1 MKKHILILFAL
12 AATILSINA
21 MAITEDPCKPTQ
33 IHTALSHAYT
43 SDSQLSSSPLKIIFH
58 TSQAC
63 PGAHIKVATP
73 SGQKIHVNS
82 TTVDNF
88 STKYEGTPYSTF
100 IHVFDL
106 PVLPF
111 EQAYHYTCFSNAQNG
126 DPTGPF
132 EFYLTSPTATKNT
145 TTVLMYGDMGYGSR
159 TYKMV
164 ETITN
169 LAKNNFS
176 KIAAVIHYGDIA
188 YTLEAEGGK
197 HGDKFMNG
205 IQPIAARL
213 PYMILPGNH
222 EVRQNFT
229 NVAMRFRMPRHE
241 ASKNHLFSYN
251 IGKIHFVHFSFDLL
265 SVYNDLLNITT
276 DFLRQDL
283 KEANANRAH
292 RPWIVVTS
300 HRPIWLAGMPSYE
313 NRQFDASQNPDDC
326 IPECHIPAYIYS
338 AIEKILYEHKIDI
351 YIAGHIHHY
360 ERMFPLYR
368 KKIMPYKKHAGDARH
383 HYIEDPQ
390 GPVHI
395 LQGSPIAGV
404 VADDTSYPAK
414 GIAAAKGLVSSFAAL
429 HAINGT
435 HLHFE
440 NIISE
445 TGQVSDFMY
454 LIKKKPTSLNIKTFI

>member
-1 MKKHILILFAL
+1 MKPLAIFFAL
-12 AATILSINA
+12 AAVLILNA
-21 MAITEDPCKPTQ
+21 TAITENPCKPTQ

-43 SDSQLSSSPLKIIFH
+43 SGASASSSPLKIIFH
-58 TSQAC
+58 TSQEC
-63 PGAHIKVATP
+63 PGAHIRVGTP
-73 SGQKIHVNS
+73 NGDNIRVNS
-82 TTVDNF
+82 TTIDNF
-88 STKYEGTPYSTF
+88 STKYQGTPYSTF
-100 IHVFDL
+100 VHIFDL
-106 PVLPF
+106 PALPF
-111 EQAYHYTCFSNAQNG
+111 EQAYHYTCFADAKTT
-126 DPTGPF
+126 DPVGPF
-132 EFYLTSPTATKNT
+132 SFYLTSPNATKNT

-176 KIAAVIHYGDIA
+176 KIAAVVHYGDIA

-197 HGDKFMNG
+197 HGDRFMNG

-222 EVRQNFT
+222 EVRQNFS

-265 SVYNDLLNITT
+265 SVYPELLNITT
-276 DFLRQDL
+276 DFLRKDL
-283 KEANANRAH
+283 KEANADRAH
-292 RPWIVVTS
+292 HPWIVVTS

-313 NRQFDASQNPDDC
+313 SRHFDASHNPDDC
-326 IPECHIPAYIYS
+326 IPECHIPAYIYA
-338 AIEKILYEHKIDI
+338 AIEKILYEQKIDL

-368 KKIMPYKKHAGDARH
+368 KKIMPYNKRAGDAHH
-383 HYIEDPQ
+383 HYIVNPQ
-390 GPVHI
+390 APVHI
-395 LQGSPIAGV
+395 LQGSPVAGV
-404 VADDTSYPAK
+404 VADDTTYPAK
-414 GIAAAKGLVSSFAAL
+414 GIAAAKGLVSSFAAI

-435 HLHFE
+435 HLLFE

-445 TGQVSDFMY
+445 TGKVSDFMY
-454 LIKKKPTSLNIKTFI
+454 LIKRKPSAFNIKEFL